1 MYSFTTQVV
10 CTATKILSQLA
21 HFSHKDFKSGLWD
34 ASDNHLQTGE
44 ANGVE

>member
-1 MYSFTTQVV
+1 MYSFATRVV

-21 HFSHKDFKSGLWD
+21 HSSHKDFNSGLWD
-34 ASDNHLQTGE
+34 ASDNHLQPGE